1 MKRPIEKDFVDKYGA
16 VGQPQ
21 WTFSNQKYQDALNEY
36 IDLIE
41 KKVKNNGVL
50 DNVTQWVAVKDKM
63 PKEGERVLIY
73 DGEYVCVGVW
83 HGNMWANDDT
93 WLYANDVPKKWKP
106 LPKPP
111 CG

>member
-41 KKVKNNGVL
+41 NKVKNNVVL
-50 DNVTQWVAVKDKM
+50 DNVSGLFSAKDMENFAAKSM
-63 PKEGERVLIY
+63 ILGCEGKTTKQLLKEFC
-73 DGEYVCVGVW
+73 D
-83 HGNMWANDDT
+83 NDR
-93 WLYANDVPKKWKP
+93 
-106 LPKPP
+106 
-111 CG
+111 